1 MRAEAQRLLRGVRID
16 PKQRIIVANKIAD
29 RALGQCV
36 KLTPD
41 RYKLPE
47 DMMDDLSLAT
57 HQGRSV
63 FDDADLDKYTTKDV
77 LQAEQYMI
85 EGFNKTAN
93 VGYAH
98 GEGEKWLDRW
108 NERKQAQGGYPL
120 AEDQKK
126 RPRTRWRIHDW
137 SAASSDRPA
146 REKPRP

>member
-1 MRAEAQRLLRGVRID
+1 
-16 PKQRIIVANKIAD
+16 
-29 RALGQCV
+29 
-36 KLTPD
+36 
-41 RYKLPE
+41 
-47 DMMDDLSLAT
+47 MMDDLSLAT

-63 FDDADLDKYTTKDV
+63 FDDAGLDKYTTKDV

-98 GEGEKWLDRW
+98 GEGEKWLDGGTKGNKPKAAIRW
-108 NERKQAQGGYPL
+108 QRTR
-120 AEDQKK
+120 KK